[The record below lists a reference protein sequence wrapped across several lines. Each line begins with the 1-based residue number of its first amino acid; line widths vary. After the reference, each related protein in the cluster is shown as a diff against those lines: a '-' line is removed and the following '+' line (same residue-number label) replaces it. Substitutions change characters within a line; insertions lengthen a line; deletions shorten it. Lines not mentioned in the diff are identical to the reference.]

1 MQIKFL
7 LYMVLLTTALILG
20 SCSDD
25 APNQKIVSRINN
37 YELTL
42 DEFQNQLA
50 QELELDED
58 FKLTNATRMQF
69 LEELIR
75 KELLIQEAKRQKL
88 DQQKQFIGTIERYW
102 ESTLIRN
109 LIDLKSEE
117 IHNKVVVSE
126 EEIQFRYET
135 MKKKNPSLPAFD
147 LMRKELE
154 QKIKEEKKSGLLQ
167 KWLTG
172 LRESADIKI
181 DSSLL

>member
-1 MQIKFL
+1 
-7 LYMVLLTTALILG
+7 MVLLMALTLSG
-20 SCSDD
+20 CSDD

-50 QELELDED
+50 QELELDEA
-58 FKLTNATRMQF
+58 FKLTNETRMRF

-75 KELLIQEAKRQKL
+75 KELLIQEAKKQKL
-88 DQQKQFIGTIERYW
+88 DQQKKFIKTIERYW

-126 EEIQFRYET
+126 EEIQSRYET
-135 MKKKNPSLPAFD
+135 IKKENPSLPAFD
-147 LMRKELE
+147 LLRNELGE
-154 QKIKEEKKSGLLQ
+154 KIKEEKKSGLLQ
-167 KWLTG
+167 EWVNG
-172 LRESADIKI
+172 LRERADIQI
-181 DSSLL
+181 DPSLL